1 MARDLVQD
9 GAEILIDL
17 PMVRRGQRM
26 LQAMANTAPAGSV
39 VTDAYRGRRRV
50 LMVYGAGHPPRLAAI
65 RRHQER
71 GGMVVMWDLGYWGRQ
86 DSMRLAI
93 SSMHPAGHQLSMA
106 PAGQRWA
113 FELRED
119 VNPEG
124 PVLLIG
130 LGNKSAALYGLR
142 WMQWE
147 NAALARIKAA
157 HPGQQVMWRPKGKR
171 AHLMPGTMLQHGMP
185 IEDALRGCSLVV
197 CRHSNAAVDAC
208 VAGVPVWCQDGAAA
222 VLYASNP
229 APSQDQRAEFL
240 RRLGWWNWAPSE
252 AGQAWAWINN
262 VISETK
268 KGLT

>member
-1 MARDLVQD
+1 
-9 GAEILIDL
+9 
-17 PMVRRGQRM
+17 M
-26 LQAMANTAPAGSV
+26 LQAMAKNAPVGSV
-39 VTDAYRGRRRV
+39 VTSAYRGRHRM
-50 LMVYGAGHPPRLAAI
+50 LMVYGAGQADRQAAI
-65 RRHQER
+65 RRHQAH
-71 GGMVVMWDLGYWGRQ
+71 GGVVVIWDLGYWVRI
-86 DSMRLAI
+86 DCMRLAI
-93 SSMHPAGHQLSMA
+93 NSLHPTAGQLALA
-106 PAGQRWA
+106 PAGQRRA
-113 FELRED
+113 HQLRED
-119 VNPEG
+119 AREGG

-147 NAALARIKAA
+147 NAALAKIKAT
-157 HPGQQVMWRPKGKR
+157 HPGRQVMWRPKGR
-171 AHLMPGTMLQHGMP
+171 HAHQMPGTLLQHGMP

-222 VLYASNP
+222 ALYAGNP